1 MPFAASC
8 QTQVDDFVEAALAKF
23 LKTGLELLKLG

>member
-1 MPFAASC
+1 VFDPFWH
-8 QTQVDDFVEAALAKF
+8 TQVDDFVEAALAKF